1 MQNTILGLDLFHAT
15 SFNELLLRFAINSS
29 VILVIVRLLYYPIAR
44 RKDYLFSFTLVSTL
58 VFLLCYLLESVEL
71 QLGFAFGMFAIFG
84 ILRFR
89 TNQIP
94 IKEMTYLFVLIG
106 ISVINA
112 LAGDTF
118 SFIELVFTNLV
129 IIIIVYGLEK
139 LWLQQNEFSQ
149 TIIYDHLDLLVPE
162 KRQELIE
169 DLRKKTGLEINRFE
183 IRRIN
188 YTTRRARIV
197 IYYRDLTAPSGDESQ
212 NTG

>member
-1 MQNTILGLDLFHAT
+1 MQNTILGLDIFHAT

-29 VILVIVRLLYYPIAR
+29 VILIIVRLLYYPIAK

-58 VFLLCYLLESVEL
+58 VFLLCFLLESVEL

-112 LAGDTF
+112 LAGDSF
-118 SFIELVFTNLV
+118 SLVELLFTNLV

-139 LWLQQNEFSQ
+139 LWLQERECSQ
-149 TIIYDHLDLLVPE
+149 IIIYDKLEMIVPD
-162 KRQELIE
+162 KREELIQ
-169 DLRKKTGLEINRFE
+169 DLRIKTGLDIYRVEIS
-183 IRRIN
+183 RIN
-188 YTTRRARIV
+188 YMTQRVRIV
-197 IYYRDLTAPSGDESQ
+197 IYYRDDKAPEGE
-212 NTG
+212 